1 MVLKTSEFKRNPL
14 DYARY
19 HKPNK
24 QIKQEFQL
32 NRLKQEYEDEKLSL
46 ADYMYAVASHLP
58 VIDYIPCLLYT
69 SDAADE

>member
-1 MVLKTSEFKRNPL
+1 MVLKTSEYERNPL

-32 NRLKQEYEDEKLSL
+32 NRLKQEYEDEKLSF
-46 ADYMYAVASHLP
+46 S
-58 VIDYIPCLLYT
+58 
-69 SDAADE
+69 